1 LRTWYILVISQV
13 KKCPALRGPWR
24 ANRKCDVKAIASG
37 ANPSGLGRG
46 VQRNDGP
53 VFKTKGG
60 ESFRAPHCRKERY
73 SPARRLTIAER
84 LLRCRDHDQLA
95 LCRPGSLG
103 VPAPG
108 VSDFEA
114 RGSACIVHSAQ
125 EYRCEEAFEETARFL
140 QSKGLFESLAEE
152 FETAKLVHE
161 KMDHLIHRDTKD
173 YIRRYVEEAGL
184 EIRDWCDSGHYTDS
198 VVVLRVIKP
207 FDPASALALRP
218 GRRVF

>member
-114 RGSACIVHSAQ
+114 QGV
-125 EYRCEEAFEETARFL
+125 
-140 QSKGLFESLAEE
+140 
-152 FETAKLVHE
+152 
-161 KMDHLIHRDTKD
+161 
-173 YIRRYVEEAGL
+173 
-184 EIRDWCDSGHYTDS
+184 
-198 VVVLRVIKP
+198 
-207 FDPASALALRP
+207 LALSTPHENTDVKKLLKKLRDFFS
-218 GRRVF
+218 RKVFSNPSPKSLKPQSWFMRKWIT

>member
-1 LRTWYILVISQV
+1 
-13 KKCPALRGPWR
+13 
-24 ANRKCDVKAIASG
+24 
-37 ANPSGLGRG
+37 
-46 VQRNDGP
+46 
-53 VFKTKGG
+53 
-60 ESFRAPHCRKERY
+60 
-73 SPARRLTIAER
+73 
-84 LLRCRDHDQLA
+84 
-95 LCRPGSLG
+95 

-114 RGSACIVHSAQ
+114 QGVLALSTPHENTDVKKLLKKLRDFFSRKVLSSPSPKS
-125 EYRCEEAFEETARFL
+125 L
-140 QSKGLFESLAEE
+140 KPQSSFI
-152 FETAKLVHE
+152 E